1 MQRARASRPDEAKAY
16 LFEITVVFQRNTNR
30 ACRELQTNPPW
41 QGDHQSSPRV
51 TRPISPDFRCQTGD
65 LYAGASLPCRQPLL
79 PTGSSLRFA
88 ARMASP
94 ANNHSTAPAGY
105 SFGYSVAS
113 SSTAFRVS
121 ELLVAG
127 KLYRPP
133 AGHTMPG
140 RSSGSSR
147 GDSRDLRARTNR
159 AYSNNDVRPNTGRHA
174 SRWLIQGPR

>member
-1 MQRARASRPDEAKAY
+1 MRRRPICLKLR
-16 LFEITVVFQRNTNR
+16 LFF
-30 ACRELQTNPPW
+30 
-41 QGDHQSSPRV
+41 SV
-51 TRPISPDFRCQTGD
+51 TRTGRAANCKLIHHGKGTTNQAPELPARFPQISGARLATCMQEPPSLAANLSCQPVHPF
-65 LYAGASLPCRQPLL
+65 A
-79 PTGSSLRFA
+79 FA